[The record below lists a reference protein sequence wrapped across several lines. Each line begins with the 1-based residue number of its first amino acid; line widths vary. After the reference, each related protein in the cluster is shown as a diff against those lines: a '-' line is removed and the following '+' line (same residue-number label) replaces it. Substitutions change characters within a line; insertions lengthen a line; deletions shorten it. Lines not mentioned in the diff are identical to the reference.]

1 MRYIRTPRSNEVR
14 HRINIAID
22 GYSSCGKSTLA
33 KAMAKELNYLYI
45 DTGAMYRAVTLFA
58 LKQNIAK
65 NDTLNAEKLVE
76 QLEAIFI
83 TFKFSAE
90 AGKFETYLNGKNV
103 EKEIRSMQV
112 SKYVSPVAAVPE
124 VRRKLVKL
132 QQRMA
137 ETRGVIMD
145 GRDIGTV
152 VLPDA
157 ELKFFMTASSHV
169 RAQRRF
175 KELIDKGTEI
185 TFEEVLENI
194 ETRDRIDTTRETD
207 PLKAADDAII
217 VDNSD
222 LTIDEQYTFI
232 MGHVH
237 KHLQAVSS

>member
-1 MRYIRTPRSNEVR
+1 
-14 HRINIAID
+14 
-22 GYSSCGKSTLA
+22 
-33 KAMAKELNYLYI
+33 
-45 DTGAMYRAVTLFA
+45 
-58 LKQNIAK
+58 
-65 NDTLNAEKLVE
+65 
-76 QLEAIFI
+76 
-83 TFKFSAE
+83 
-90 AGKFETYLNGKNV
+90 
-103 EKEIRSMQV
+103 
-112 SKYVSPVAAVPE
+112 
-124 VRRKLVKL
+124 
-132 QQRMA
+132 
-137 ETRGVIMD
+137 
-145 GRDIGTV
+145 
-152 VLPDA
+152 
-157 ELKFFMTASSHV
+157 MTASSHV